1 MRHNIPRY
9 GDLAKCICKATKA
22 KQEERKRLTQGGM
35 QRILKR
41 GTICADIPDHE
52 TQCDERQ
59 PKEFWL

>member
-1 MRHNIPRY
+1 MHLQ
-9 GDLAKCICKATKA
+9 GDKGETRRK
-22 KQEERKRLTQGGM
+22 RKRLTQGGM